1 MLLER
6 RRSCA
11 DAFAAHSPAPIR
23 ERSPVRAR
31 NRAKRSS
38 LPPVAGA
45 PAGATYDLAD
55 VLARAR

>member
-1 MLLER
+1 MR
-6 RRSCA
+6 C
-11 DAFAAHSPAPIR
+11 AAHSPAPIR

-45 PAGATYDLAD
+45 PADAPYDLAD